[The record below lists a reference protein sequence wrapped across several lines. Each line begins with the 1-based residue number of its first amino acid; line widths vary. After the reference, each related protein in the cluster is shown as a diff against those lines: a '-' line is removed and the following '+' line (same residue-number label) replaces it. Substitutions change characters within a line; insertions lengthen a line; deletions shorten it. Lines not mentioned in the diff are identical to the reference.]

1 MSMKKINPELNK
13 DTLLSLY
20 YENKEMV
27 LPVFAIV
34 VSILLFII
42 FIIPQLLS
50 FPSRK
55 SAVDAENAVLDK
67 IKESEKVLSAAN
79 IDLVNSQIEL
89 VGKTLPEKKT
99 IEEALGAIF
108 TAASLSNSQIES
120 YQFIDSGT
128 EAVPGPKEFENK
140 YQSLDFLVN
149 IFGDINQTVNFIDQL
164 YKSFPISSVKD
175 IDISEGIASMTVSF
189 YYSPFVTGSLEDRT
203 KVRSMSEKERE
214 AIEEIQSW
222 NETLGGDIFNPTPES
237 TSSGESNSSPF

>member
-1 MSMKKINPELNK
+1 MKKINSELNK

-55 SAVDAENAVLDK
+55 SAVDSENAVLNK
-67 IKESEKVLSAAN
+67 IKESEKVLSTAN
-79 IDLVNSQIEL
+79 LDLVNSQVEL

-120 YQFIDSGT
+120 YQFIDSGA
-128 EAVPGPKEFENK
+128 EARPVPKESENK
-140 YQSLDFLVN
+140 YQSLDFSVN
-149 IFGDINQTVNFIDQL
+149 IFGDINQAVDFIDQL
-164 YKSFPISSVKD
+164 YKSYPISSVKD
-175 IDISEGIASMTVSF
+175 IDISEGIASMTISF
-189 YYSPFVTGSLEDRT
+189 FYSPFAALSLDDRT
-203 KVRSMSEKERE
+203 RVRSMSEKERE

-222 NETLGGDIFNPTPES
+222 NETLGGDIFNTLLES
-237 TSSGESNSSPF
+237 SPSGESSSSPF

>member
-1 MSMKKINPELNK
+1 MKKINSELNK
-13 DTLLSLY
+13 DTLLGLY

-55 SAVDAENAVLDK
+55 SEVDIENAVLNQ
-67 IKESEKVLSAAN
+67 IKESEKVLSTVN
-79 IDLVNSQIEL
+79 LDLVNSQVEL
-89 VGKTLPEKKT
+89 VSKTLPEKKT

-120 YQFIDSGT
+120 YQFIDSGA
-128 EAVPGPKEFENK
+128 EAGPVPKESENK
-140 YQSLDFLVN
+140 YQSLDFSVN
-149 IFGDINQTVNFIDQL
+149 IFGDINQAVDFIDQL
-164 YKSFPISSVKD
+164 YKSYPISSVKD
-175 IDISEGIASMTVSF
+175 IEISEGIASMKISF
-189 YYSPFVTGSLEDRT
+189 FYSPFVTGSLDDRT
-203 KVRSMSEKERE
+203 RVRSMSEKERE

-222 NETLGGDIFNPTPES
+222 NETLGGDIFNTLLES
-237 TSSGESNSSPF
+237 SPSGESSSSPF

>member
-1 MSMKKINPELNK
+1 MKKINSELNK
-13 DTLLSLY
+13 ETLLSLY

-27 LPVFAIV
+27 LPVFAIA

-55 SAVDAENAVLDK
+55 SSVDAENAILNK
-67 IKESEKVLSAAN
+67 IKESEKILSTAN
-79 IDLVNSQIEL
+79 IDLINSQVEL
-89 VGKTLPEKKT
+89 AAKTLPEKKT

-128 EAVPGPKEFENK
+128 EGRSNSKESENK
-140 YQSLDFLVN
+140 YQSLDFSVN
-149 IFGDINQTVNFIDQL
+149 IFGDINQVVDFINQL
-164 YKSFPISSVKD
+164 YKSYPISSVKN
-175 IDISEGIASMTVSF
+175 INISEGIASMTISF
-189 YYSPFVTGSLEDRT
+189 FYSPFVTGSLENRT
-203 KVRSMSEKERE
+203 NVRSMSEKEKE

-222 NETLGGDIFNPTPES
+222 NETLGGDIFNLLPQSSP
-237 TSSGESNSSPF
+237 SGESSSSPF